1 MNTTVVESARARELL
16 SDAAEWKLLAMLLA
30 CPQGDWREHVTML
43 AREVSDVELQHAARE
58 MVEEATEGLY
68 HSTFGPG
75 GPAAPREVSHR
86 DYVTPGAALSELVAY
101 YEAFAFSPATDEPPD
116 HVSIECDFLAYLR
129 VKEAYALVRGDEQQA
144 AIAADAAQHFQQDH
158 LATLARPLQ
167 ASLAASGIEYLQRAG
182 RVLLQ
187 RVGPAP
193 AAGPALG
200 ASLAILEDDAPDCC
214 GAYGEYL
221 AADSASDSL
230 G

>member
-1 MNTTVVESARARELL
+1 
-16 SDAAEWKLLAMLLA
+16 MLLA
-30 CPQGDWREHVTML
+30 CPQGDWREHVTTL
-43 AREVSDVELQHAARE
+43 AREVSDVDLQIAARE

-101 YEAFAFSPATDEPPD
+101 YEAFAFSPHTDEPPD
-116 HVSIECDFLAYLR
+116 HVAVECDFLAYLR
-129 VKEAYALVRGDEQQA
+129 VKEAYALVRGETQQA

-158 LATLARPLQ
+158 LATLAQPLQ
-167 ASLAASGIEYLQRAG
+167 ESLAASEIEYLQRAA

-193 AAGPALG
+193 DPRPSLS
-200 ASLAILEDDAPDCC
+200 ASLAILDDEMPDCC
-214 GAYGEYL
+214 GDSRVEPVAD
-221 AADSASDSL
+221 AAVDPL